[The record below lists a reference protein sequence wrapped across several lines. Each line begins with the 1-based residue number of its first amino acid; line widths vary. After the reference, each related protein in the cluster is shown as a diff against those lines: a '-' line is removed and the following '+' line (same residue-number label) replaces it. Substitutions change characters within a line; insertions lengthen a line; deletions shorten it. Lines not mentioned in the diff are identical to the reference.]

1 VATTAVANAFLIGC
15 AGGEPVA
22 GAAVVVEGERI
33 KDVIRSGKVGPLK
46 GWSSPTMRRSRVPS
60 SGH

>member
-1 VATTAVANAFLIGC
+1 MPITVFTNAFLIDCTGK
-15 AGGEPVA
+15 EPVD

-46 GWSSPTMRRSRVPS
+46 GRVETSTVRARR
-60 SGH
+60 